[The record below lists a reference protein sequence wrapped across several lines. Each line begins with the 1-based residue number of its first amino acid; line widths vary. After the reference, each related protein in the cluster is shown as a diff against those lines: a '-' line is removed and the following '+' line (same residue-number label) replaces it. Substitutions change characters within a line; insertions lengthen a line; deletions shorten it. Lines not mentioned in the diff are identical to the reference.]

1 MILVLDYTR
10 KNIEQDVVT
19 NVRTSST
26 HVYMYS
32 TGYLYSTRR
41 IMKIVAKSPCVQA
54 GDRVI
59 YTHGSGGGE

>member
-32 TGYLYSTRR
+32 TVQVPSTKR
-41 IMKIVAKSPCVQA
+41 IMKIAAKRACVQA